1 MGTVAGLLSGAG
13 TMNFGATLAYT
24 RGGVTLNCDESI
36 NWVDVD
42 QEIGAVDGILVDEVY
57 TMKTNIAEALLINI
71 EVAWDAS
78 LTTQTIAFGGGTL
91 TELAD
96 VTAIGTGEAS
106 YPIRTVTLFK
116 AISIDRAE
124 MSFIKDDITLVP
136 ITLRAVVDT
145 SKDAGEKVGTLIDT
159 APV

>member
-71 EVAWDAS
+71 EVAW
-78 LTTQTIAFGGGTL
+78 
-91 TELAD
+91 LAD

>member
-13 TMNFGATLAYT
+13 VMNFGATLAYT
-24 RGGVTLNCDESI
+24 RGGVTVNCDESI

-42 QEIGAVDGILVDEVY
+42 QEIGGVDGILVDEVY
-57 TMKTNIAEALLINI
+57 TMKTNIAEALLANI
-71 EVAWDAS
+71 EATWDAS
-78 LTTQTIAFGGGTL
+78 LTAQTITFGGGTL

-96 VTAIGTGEAS
+96 VTVIGTGEAS
-106 YPIRTVTLFK
+106 YPIRTVTFFK

-124 MSFIKDDITLVP
+124 LSFVKDDITLVP
-136 ITLRAVVDT
+136 ITLRAIVDT
-145 SKDAGEKVGTLIDT
+145 SKAVGAKIGTVVDS

>member
-1 MGTVAGLLSGAG
+1 MGTTAGLLSGAG

-24 RGGVTLNCDESI
+24 RGGVSINCDESI

-71 EVAWDAS
+71 EVAWDVGD
-78 LTTQTIAFGGGTL
+78 LTLQTIKFGGGTL
-91 TELAD
+91 TELAT

-106 YPIRTVTLFK
+106 YPTRTVTFFK

-124 MSFIKDDITLVP
+124 LSFVKDDITLVP
-136 ITLRAVVDT
+136 VTLRALVDT
-145 SKDAGEKVGTLIDT
+145 SKSAGEQIGTLVDT
-159 APV
+159 A

>member
-1 MGTVAGLLSGAG
+1 MGSVAGLLSGAG
-13 TMNFGATLAYT
+13 VMNFGVALAYT
-24 RGGVTLNCDESI
+24 RGGVSINCDESI

-57 TMKTNIAEALLINI
+57 TMKTNIAEALLINLEI
-71 EVAWDAS
+71 AWNAS
-78 LTTQTIAFGGGTL
+78 LTTQTITFGGGTL

-106 YPIRTVTLFK
+106 FPTRTVTFFK

-124 MSFIKDDITLVP
+124 LSFVKDDVTLVP
-136 ITLRAVVDT
+136 ITLRAIVDT
-145 SKDAGEKVGTLIDT
+145 TKAAGATIGTLVDT
-159 APV
+159 A

>member
-24 RGGVTLNCDESI
+24 RGGVTVNCDESI

-42 QEIGAVDGILVDEVY
+42 QEIGGVDGILVDEVY
-57 TMKTNIAEALLINI
+57 TMKTNIAEALLANI

-78 LTTQTIAFGGGTL
+78 LTLQTISFGGGTL

-96 VTAIGTGEAS
+96 VTAVGTGEAG
-106 YPIRTVTLFK
+106 YPTRTVTFFK

-124 MSFIKDDITLVP
+124 LSFVKDDVTLVP
-136 ITLRAVVDT
+136 ITLRAIVDT
-145 SKDAGEKVGTLIDT
+145 TKDAGEKVGTMVD
-159 APV
+159 AV